1 VYVVL
6 LGAPGAGKGTQAPI
20 LASAIG
26 GVHLSTGDM
35 LRQAVREQTPLGQ
48 EAKSYM
54 EQGLLVPDEIVLGM
68 VMERLRRPDAQD
80 AFVLD
85 GFPRN
90 VAQAEELDEALGG
103 EGKRIDRALY
113 IDVPREEL
121 VARLAGR
128 WTCGSCGA
136 IYHEASTPP
145 TMPGVCDRCGG
156 QLHQR
161 ADDRPE
167 AVERRLRV
175 YLAETLPLVD
185 YYRSKD
191 VLREVNGN
199 QRPARVTEALLRAS
213 ANGQKKREI

>member
-1 VYVVL
+1 MYVVL

-35 LRQAVREQTPLGQ
+35 LRQAVRELTPLGQ
-48 EAKSYM
+48 DARSYM

-145 TMPGVCDRCGG
+145 TVPGVCDRCGG

>member
-145 TMPGVCDRCGG
+145 TVPGVCDRCGG

>member
-1 VYVVL
+1 
-6 LGAPGAGKGTQAPI
+6 
-20 LASAIG
+20 
-26 GVHLSTGDM
+26 
-35 LRQAVREQTPLGQ
+35 
-48 EAKSYM
+48 M

-145 TMPGVCDRCGG
+145 TVPGVCDRCGG